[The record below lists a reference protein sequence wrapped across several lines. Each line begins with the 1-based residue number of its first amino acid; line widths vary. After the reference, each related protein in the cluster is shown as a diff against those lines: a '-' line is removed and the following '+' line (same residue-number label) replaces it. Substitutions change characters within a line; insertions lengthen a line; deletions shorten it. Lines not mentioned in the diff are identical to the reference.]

1 MPSDSAESNGSSERS
16 KTMSHLFVVAISIIA
31 AWAGWV
37 LFPSE
42 LPPLQSLIFF
52 LALIIVTEAL
62 PIKLPRAN
70 GSVSVGFAMC
80 YSSVLMFGP
89 FWGGLLT
96 ALGSLRKMELTGR
109 VPGMEVVFNRA
120 QLFLAAVSGGLVF
133 NLLSGG
139 ALGDSPYMFALATM
153 AGGISYFV
161 VNVAATV
168 VYISLKTGLN
178 PVSLVASDV
187 RWMAPSYIGLMPIAY
202 LNVAVYHA
210 VGEMGVIFFL
220 LPLMVGRYAFTM
232 YNELRDVFVSTI
244 SALATALEARD
255 PHTSGHAERVSHYA
269 VGIAK
274 NMKIADERVQ
284 LLQYVSILHDIG
296 KIGIS
301 DQVLQKPG
309 RFTSAEW
316 SIMKEHSAIG
326 ANILSKIKALKEGAS
341 WVLYH
346 HERYDGEGYPEG
358 LKGEEIPIEAR
369 ILAVADSF
377 DAMVSQRPYKRAMT
391 LEEAKREI
399 KRCSGTQFDP
409 EVASAFLDFIEDSEL
424 VHARFMPEA
433 ADGISE
439 GERVQE
445 GSLL

>member
-1 MPSDSAESNGSSERS
+1 MPSDSAEKNKSAESHQR
-16 KTMSHLFVVAISIIA
+16 TLSHLFVAAIGLVAI
-31 AWAGWV
+31 WAGYR
-37 LFPSE
+37 LLPQE
-42 LPPLQSLIFF
+42 LPELKALLFF
-52 LALIIVTEAL
+52 LALIVVTEAL

-109 VPGMEVVFNRA
+109 VPMLEVAFNRA

-139 ALGDSPYMFALATM
+139 VFGERPYIFAIATM

-161 VNVAATV
+161 VNVGANV
-168 VYISLKTGLN
+168 VYISLKTGLK
-178 PVSLVASDV
+178 PWSLVASDV

-220 LPLMVGRYAFTM
+220 LPLMVGRYAFSM
-232 YNELRDVFVSTI
+232 YNELRDVFLSTI

-269 VGIAK
+269 VGIASK
-274 NMKIADERVQ
+274 MKIPDDRVQ
-284 LLQYVSILHDIG
+284 VLQYVSILHDIG

-309 RFTSAEW
+309 RFTPAEW
-316 SIMKEHSAIG
+316 NTMKEHSAIG
-326 ANILSKIKALKEGAS
+326 ANILSKIKALREGSS

-346 HERYDGEGYPEG
+346 HERYDGDGYPEG

-369 ILAVADSF
+369 ILAVADAF

-391 LEEAKREI
+391 LDEARREI
-399 KRCSGTQFDP
+399 VRCSGTQFDP
-409 EVASAFLDFIEDSEL
+409 EVAGAFLEFFEESEL
-424 VHARFMPEA
+424 LHAQFAPE
-433 ADGISE
+433 GLE
-439 GERVQE
+439 EVREEKVQE
-445 GSLL
+445 GSSV